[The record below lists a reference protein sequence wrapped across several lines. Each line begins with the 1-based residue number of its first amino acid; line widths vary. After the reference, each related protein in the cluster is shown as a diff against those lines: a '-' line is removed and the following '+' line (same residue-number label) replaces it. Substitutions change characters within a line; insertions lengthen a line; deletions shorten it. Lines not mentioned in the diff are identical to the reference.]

1 MIIMV
6 QQFVDRRYELDALER
21 EFKKEKAGLAIV
33 YGRRRVGKTELLLH
47 FLKNKKAIF
56 FHADRRGYKENLV
69 EFQRVAAETL
79 ENPLFERAR
88 FESWHDMFRELLPAL
103 GDMRLVVIDEY
114 PYLIEEGANEEFQK
128 IWDTLLSGSQV
139 FLVLIGSSMSMMER
153 KVLAHGA
160 PLYGRRSMQLR
171 VDKFPWEELRGF
183 FPSYTTQG
191 IIETYS
197 VLDGIP
203 LYLEQ
208 FSGSRGVLENIEENY
223 LRKDAFLFEEA
234 EFLLLEEFREP
245 RRYFSIL
252 RAIASGKR
260 RYGEI
265 ADATAMDKT
274 LLSKYLSSLK
284 ELRMIT
290 DDLPLLEDRTR
301 LRRYR
306 LTDNYYRFWFR
317 YVFPNKHLVD
327 MGRSRE
333 VMSTVRE
340 TFSEHVSR
348 TFEEVVRDVLQRHGP
363 WTDVGAWWDRKG
375 ENEIDAIALDKR
387 SGKVM
392 FAETKWTDRAVGWNT
407 VGRLI
412 EKSDLPPVGQKMERS
427 YLVASRSGFTGP
439 CLRRMGSEGIL
450 HWDLDDIGRM
460 VWGDRSPSNTSR
472 RPRG

>member
-1 MIIMV
+1 MILMV
-6 QQFVDRRYELDALER
+6 QQFVDRQSELDAIDK
-21 EFKKEKAGLAIV
+21 EFKKKKAGLAII

-47 FLKNKKAIF
+47 FLKDKEGIF
-56 FHADRRGYKENLV
+56 FQADRRGYKENLV
-69 EFQRVAAETL
+69 EFQRIAAEAMN
-79 ENPLFERAR
+79 NPLFARAR
-88 FESWHDMFRELLPAL
+88 FESWHEMFRELLPEL
-103 GDMRLVVIDEY
+103 GDRRLVVIDEY
-114 PYLIEEGANEEFQK
+114 PYLIQEGANEEFQRV
-128 IWDTLLSGSQV
+128 WDTLLSGSKV
-139 FLVLIGSSMSMMER
+139 FLVLIGSSMSMIER

-183 FPSYTTQG
+183 FPSYPIKD
-191 IIETYS
+191 IIEAYS

-208 FSGSRGVLENIEENY
+208 FSASVGVLKNIEVNY

-234 EFLLLEEFREP
+234 EFLLMEEFREP

-265 ADATAMDKT
+265 ADATDMEKT

-284 ELRMIT
+284 ELRII
-290 DDLPLLEDRTR
+290 DDDMPLLEDRTR

-327 MGRSRE
+327 MGRSKE
-333 VMSTVRE
+333 VITTVRE
-340 TFSEHVSR
+340 TFSEHVSG
-348 TFEEVVRDVLQRHGP
+348 TFEEVVRDILLRHGP

-375 ENEIDAIALDKR
+375 ENEIDAIAIDGR
-387 SGKVM
+387 YGKVM
-392 FAETKWTDRAVGWNT
+392 FAETKWTNRAVGWNT
-407 VGRLI
+407 VRRLI
-412 EKSDLPPVGQKMERS
+412 EKSELPPVGREMERS
-427 YLVASRSGFTGP
+427 YLVVSRSGFTKP
-439 CLRRMGSEGIL
+439 CLSRMDAENVQ
-450 HWDLDDIGRM
+450 HWDLDDIGRI
-460 VWGDRSPSNTSR
+460 VWGDQRISGR
-472 RPRG
+472 R